1 MLASSFGSLVHHRTG
16 ARRTARERLVV
27 TIYRALALAIRC
39 GRRGC
44 DPCAG
49 PRPALL
55 NHLEV
60 EAELVSL
67 SAAAIHHYADER
79 VCDRGAG
86 EAPTAATDI
95 TPEEIMLCA
104 MADRREREAAEELN
118 GWPSQRP

>member
-1 MLASSFGSLVHHRTG
+1 MMWAAWL
-16 ARRTARERLVV
+16 
-27 TIYRALALAIRC
+27 
-39 GRRGC
+39 
-44 DPCAG
+44 DPCESA
-49 PRPALL
+49 RPALL

>member
-1 MLASSFGSLVHHRTG
+1 MGGVVGSLRV
-16 ARRTARERLVV
+16 
-27 TIYRALALAIRC
+27 RAAC
-39 GRRGC
+39 
-44 DPCAG
+44 
-49 PRPALL
+49 LL

-60 EAELVSL
+60 EP
-67 SAAAIHHYADER
+67 AAATHHYADER

>member
-1 MLASSFGSLVHHRTG
+1 MWAAWL
-16 ARRTARERLVV
+16 
-27 TIYRALALAIRC
+27 
-39 GRRGC
+39 
-44 DPCAG
+44 DPCASA
-49 PRPALL
+49 RPALL

-67 SAAAIHHYADER
+67 SAAATHHYADER